1 VLRAIALGGAGLQVE
16 PQVGVDDVGRPDLL
30 DRERGLVIE
39 ADSFEDVML
48 EPGYVQGVL
57 DSVVALLT
65 GRPVGLALESVRRRR
80 SA

>member
-1 VLRAIALGGAGLQVE
+1 MW
-16 PQVGVDDVGRPDLL
+16 VDDVGRPDLL
-30 DRERGLVIE
+30 DRELGLVIE
-39 ADSFEDVML
+39 ADSFERVML

-65 GRPVGLALESVRRRR
+65 ERPVGLALASVRRRR